1 MQDNQALLMMQRDF
15 VGALREPI
23 FGESRRRS
31 DLPPREGQVSASF
44 VRSAQRYLQSSKLI
58 SAQARLEIYHR
69 QYWYRL
75 LDSIAEDF
83 PALRQML
90 GEDLFWQVIETYL
103 HDQAPSHFSL
113 AQLGKGLADFIAHRD
128 LGLASPV
135 HAVELAT
142 LEYALMH
149 AHEAAQLA
157 PIDPQQLAQAPLQLQ
172 AHLQC
177 FALRSTV
184 DTTLRRYL
192 RGQKPGAM
200 RAAAPKAQRYVV
212 VYRRDR
218 EIFVQRISKAAF
230 LLLTAIDQHQGLD
243 AAMQALSKQ
252 YAGMKPP
259 RPAQIS
265 QLFSTWIQHGWICAV
280 ATENPQASTFLTG
293 AR

>member
-1 MQDNQALLMMQRDF
+1 MLDNQALLTMQRDF

-31 DLPPREGQVSASF
+31 DLPPRQGQVSAQF
-44 VRSAQRYLQSSKLI
+44 VHNAQRHLRGTQKI
-58 SAQARLEIYHR
+58 SAQQRLEIYHR

-90 GEDLFWQVIETYL
+90 GEELFWRVIETYL

-113 AQLGKGLADFIAHRD
+113 AHLGQGLADFIAHTD

-157 PIDPQQLAQAPLQLQ
+157 RIDPQQLAQTPLQLQ
-172 AHLQC
+172 PHLQC

-192 RGQKPGAM
+192 RGQKPGTM

-212 VYRRDR
+212 VYRRDA
-218 EIFVQRISKAAF
+218 EIFVQRVNKAAF
-230 LLLTAIDQHQGLD
+230 LLLTAIQQHQGLS
-243 AAMQALSKQ
+243 AAMQALSKDRNLRRTL
-252 YAGMKPP
+252 
-259 RPAQIS
+259 RPAHIS
-265 QLFSTWIQHGWICAV
+265 QLFASWTQQGWICAV
-280 ATENPQASTFLTG
+280 TTTETLSKTF
-293 AR
+293 